1 MLKEEGHREKSREEV
16 GGNRGKCGEGRMRYR
31 KEWRATYKIEKRV
44 ERKGLLREKSGE
56 ERFIER
62 KERRRKV
69 H

>member
-44 ERKGLLREKSGE
+44 ERKGLLREKSG
-56 ERFIER
+56 
-62 KERRRKV
+62 
-69 H
+69 